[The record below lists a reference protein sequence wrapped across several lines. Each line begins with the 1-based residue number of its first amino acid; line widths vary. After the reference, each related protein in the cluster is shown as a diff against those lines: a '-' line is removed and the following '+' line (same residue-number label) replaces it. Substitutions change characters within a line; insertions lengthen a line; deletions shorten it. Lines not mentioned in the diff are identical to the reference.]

1 MWRRVFL
8 HLYFVVLLCQSVTYI
23 SGNPLRNDK
32 IEKQQELVGKIVD
45 LIKREQIRMN
55 LIEEDKGDFFQQNQ
69 NFWLPGVAAAAA
81 LETAFFLLLLSFTL
95 VKSMYCNRAIDGRG
109 F

>member
-69 NFWLPGVAAAAA
+69 NFLAARHSSCSSSRN
-81 LETAFFLLLLSFTL
+81 FLLSPPL
-95 VKSMYCNRAIDGRG
+95 KSMYRKHAIDGRG

>member
-55 LIEEDKGDFFQQNQ
+55 LIEEDKGDFFQQFQ
-69 NFWLPGVAAAAA
+69 NFLAARHSNSGSSRN
-81 LETAFFLLLLSFTL
+81 FLLLSFTSDN
-95 VKSMYCNRAIDGRG
+95 SM
-109 F
+109 